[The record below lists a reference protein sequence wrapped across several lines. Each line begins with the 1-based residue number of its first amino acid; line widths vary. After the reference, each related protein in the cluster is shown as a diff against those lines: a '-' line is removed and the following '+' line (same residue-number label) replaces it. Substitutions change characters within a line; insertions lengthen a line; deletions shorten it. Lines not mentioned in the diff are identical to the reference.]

1 MQETIQEES
10 PSADDTMDEP
20 VMKPPKTPEEVKEDK
35 EKSEVQND
43 DEKVPDELEKVPEQM
58 PETVPE
64 KVPEDVPE
72 EVPETVPEQ
81 ETEKVEPMKK
91 EVTRVTRRM
100 TRSRNN
106 SQENKTAPEV
116 EVIPVLNTITEDK
129 SENQSE
135 MEVEESGLKKDEIN
149 EVQQEEMAE
158 DKQEEELNSE
168 VEMIQSTGR
177 KVSVQLDRVKTPSK
191 TRRGRSRQNSEEKE
205 ILKTVTPL
213 NLEAIS
219 EEKVAEEVKETEEK
233 VDEKKTRRGGRTKKG
248 IEIDLEKAKPARK
261 TASKKSKKKS
271 EILEL
276 DFDPVQM
283 LDEVDSKEGKI
294 SCHTFNHKLWS
305 HII

>member
-10 PSADDTMDEP
+10 PSADDTMYEP

-35 EKSEVQND
+35 EKSEVQN
-43 DEKVPDELEKVPEQM
+43 EVPEELENVPEN
-58 PETVPE
+58 VPE
-64 KVPEDVPE
+64 KVPEEVSEEIPEEIPE
-72 EVPETVPEQ
+72 EVPEAVPEK

-106 SQENKTAPEV
+106 SQENKTASEV

-129 SENQSE
+129 SENQSG
-135 MEVEESGLKKDEIN
+135 MEVEESGLKKDGIH
-149 EVQQEEMAE
+149 EVRLEEMAE

-205 ILKTVTPL
+205 IVKTVAPL

-294 SCHTFNHKLWS
+294 SCHTSLWDFYR
-305 HII
+305 IV

>member
-10 PSADDTMDEP
+10 PSADDTMYEP

-35 EKSEVQND
+35 EKSEVQN
-43 DEKVPDELEKVPEQM
+43 EVPEELENVPEN
-58 PETVPE
+58 VPE
-64 KVPEDVPE
+64 KVPEEVSEEIPEEIPE
-72 EVPETVPEQ
+72 EVPEAVPEK

-106 SQENKTAPEV
+106 SQENKTASEV

-129 SENQSE
+129 SENQSG
-135 MEVEESGLKKDEIN
+135 MEVEESGLKKDGIH
-149 EVQQEEMAE
+149 EVRLEEMAE

-205 ILKTVTPL
+205 IVKTVTPL

-294 SCHTFNHKLWS
+294 SCHTSLWDFYR
-305 HII
+305 IV

>member
-1 MQETIQEES
+1 
-10 PSADDTMDEP
+10 
-20 VMKPPKTPEEVKEDK
+20 
-35 EKSEVQND
+35 
-43 DEKVPDELEKVPEQM
+43 
-58 PETVPE
+58 
-64 KVPEDVPE
+64 
-72 EVPETVPEQ
+72 
-81 ETEKVEPMKK
+81 
-91 EVTRVTRRM
+91 M

-106 SQENKTAPEV
+106 SQENKTVPEV

-135 MEVEESGLKKDEIN
+135 MEVEESGLKKD

-205 ILKTVTPL
+205 IVKTVTPL

-219 EEKVAEEVKETEEK
+219 EEKVNEEETEEK

-261 TASKKSKKKS
+261 TATKKSKKKS

-294 SCHTFNHKLWS
+294 SCHTSLWDFYR
-305 HII
+305 IV